1 MRRGKRLLILGYL
14 FNFILML
21 VAAAISFKS
30 ETAKSFL
37 ISIAAAYML
46 TTLNSFAGIISI
58 NFGYKREEKSSI
70 NFILGSMIIRLFIM
84 LIVVFLCLKFLEISD
99 INFIF
104 SIFFFYIFYLF
115 IEILY
120 LYFEK
125 I

>member
-1 MRRGKRLLILGYL
+1 MRKGKKLLILGYL

-21 VAAAISFKS
+21 TAAVFSFLS
-30 ETAKSFL
+30 ETGKSFL
-37 ISIAAAYML
+37 ISVAVAYIL
-46 TTLNSFAGIISI
+46 TSLNSFAGIISI
-58 NFGYKREEKSSI
+58 NSGYKKEEKSSI

-84 LIVVFLCLKFLEISD
+84 LIAVFLCLKFLEISD